1 MSPGGQG
8 GGRDLAP
15 ACFLVLEDPDA
26 GQIKVAEDPARLV
39 RRRHREANSTLP
51 ARPRLPEH
59 SPLMRRI
66 TRRAAPG
73 SDVTAQTYPSLGI
86 GVGHGSWVSKAR
98 VVRYT
103 NPTSRRPTG
112 DALAMKLQF
121 DRGTIVLMDPPKDLD
136 LTAAPGVLWDRRVGA
151 HRAPASRYPALK
163 RWLRQSRAGFQDIP
177 APISPRQE
185 LWSDVD
191 LRPYQEAALSAW
203 ELGHRRGVVALPT
216 GSGKTRLA
224 LAAMH
229 RTRLSALCLVPTR
242 VLLDQWLQEI
252 GALYR
257 GPVGCYGDGVRR
269 WAPLTI
275 ATFESAYR
283 HMDQLGDRFELVIV
297 DEVHHFGGGLRDETL
312 EMTIADARLGLTATP
327 SRDAGVAARLTELV
341 GATVFELAVADLAGG
356 FLASLDSITLYLDL
370 TAEERSAYT
379 GLAAL
384 FTNAHA
390 QFRQTAPNGSW
401 ADFTHHAARTP
412 EGRRALSAWRQM
424 RRLLAFTHA
433 KRQALE
439 SLLGRH
445 RHSRVLIFTADNETA
460 YAIAREHLVM
470 PLTCDI
476 SRRERDDVLE
486 RFRRGDLRTLV
497 SARVLNEG
505 LNVPDADIAVVVGG
519 ALGEREHVQRVGRL
533 LRPSEGK
540 RAVVYELVT
549 RNTLEVGQARRR
561 RQGLVDRRSAQL

>member
-1 MSPGGQG
+1 
-8 GGRDLAP
+8 
-15 ACFLVLEDPDA
+15 
-26 GQIKVAEDPARLV
+26 
-39 RRRHREANSTLP
+39 
-51 ARPRLPEH
+51 
-59 SPLMRRI
+59 
-66 TRRAAPG
+66 
-73 SDVTAQTYPSLGI
+73 
-86 GVGHGSWVSKAR
+86 
-98 VVRYT
+98 
-103 NPTSRRPTG
+103 
-112 DALAMKLQF
+112 MKLQF
-121 DRGTIVLMDPPKDLD
+121 DRGTIVLTDPPTDLD
-136 LTAAPGVLWDRRVGA
+136 LAAAPGVLWDPRVGA

-163 RWLRQSRAGFQDIP
+163 RWLLQSRAGFQDIP
-177 APISPRQE
+177 APVSPTQE

-203 ELGHRRGVVALPT
+203 ELGRRRGVVALPT

-224 LAAMH
+224 LAVMQ

-242 VLLDQWLQEI
+242 VLLDQWLREI

-257 GPVGCYGDGVRR
+257 GQVGCYGDGVRR

-356 FLASLDSITLYLDL
+356 FLASFDSITLYLDL
-370 TAEERSAYT
+370 TSEERSAYT

-384 FTNAHA
+384 FSSAHA
-390 QFRQTAPNGSW
+390 DFRRMAPNGSW
-401 ADFTHHAARTP
+401 ADFTHYSARTP

-424 RRLLAFTHA
+424 RRLLAFTCA
-433 KRQALE
+433 KRRALE
-439 SLLGRH
+439 CLLGRH

-476 SRRERDDVLE
+476 GRPERDDVLE

-505 LNVPDADIAVVVGG
+505 LDVPDADIAVVVGG

-533 LRPSEGK
+533 LRPGEGK

-561 RQGLVDRRSAQL
+561 RQGLVVRRSAQL

>member
-1 MSPGGQG
+1 
-8 GGRDLAP
+8 
-15 ACFLVLEDPDA
+15 
-26 GQIKVAEDPARLV
+26 
-39 RRRHREANSTLP
+39 
-51 ARPRLPEH
+51 
-59 SPLMRRI
+59 
-66 TRRAAPG
+66 
-73 SDVTAQTYPSLGI
+73 
-86 GVGHGSWVSKAR
+86 
-98 VVRYT
+98 
-103 NPTSRRPTG
+103 
-112 DALAMKLQF
+112 MKLQF
-121 DRGTIVLMDPPKDLD
+121 DRGTILLTDRPRDLD
-136 LTAAPGVLWDRRVGA
+136 VAGAPGLLWDPRVHA
-151 HRAPASRYPALK
+151 HRAPASTYPALK
-163 RWLRQSRAGFQDIP
+163 RWLLQSRTAFEDIP
-177 APISPRQE
+177 APSSPTHE

-203 ELGHRRGVVALPT
+203 ELGRRRGVVALPT

-224 LAAMH
+224 LAVMQ

-242 VLLDQWLQEI
+242 VLLDQWLREI

-327 SRDAGVAARLTELV
+327 SRDVDVAARLTELV

-356 FLASLDSITLYLDL
+356 FLASFDSITLYLDL
-370 TAEERSAYT
+370 TSEERSTYT

-384 FTNAHA
+384 FSSAHA
-390 QFRQTAPNGSW
+390 DFRRMAPNGSW
-401 ADFTHHAARTP
+401 ADFTHHSARTP

-424 RRLLAFTHA
+424 RRLLAFTCA
-433 KRQALE
+433 KRRALE
-439 SLLGRH
+439 CLLGRH

-476 SRRERDDVLE
+476 GRPERDDVLE

-505 LNVPDADIAVVVGG
+505 LDVPDADVAVVVGG

-561 RQGLVDRRSAQL
+561 RQGLVVRRSAQL

>member
-1 MSPGGQG
+1 MIRGYQ
-8 GGRDLAP
+8 
-15 ACFLVLEDPDA
+15 
-26 GQIKVAEDPARLV
+26 
-39 RRRHREANSTLP
+39 RR
-51 ARPRLPEH
+51 
-59 SPLMRRI
+59 
-66 TRRAAPG
+66 G
-73 SDVTAQTYPSLGI
+73 C
-86 GVGHGSWVSKAR
+86 
-98 VVRYT
+98 VRYT
-103 NPTSRRPTG
+103 HPTG
-112 DALAMKLQF
+112 RRSTGDVLVMKLQF
-121 DRGTIVLMDPPKDLD
+121 DRGTIVLTDPPTDLD
-136 LTAAPGVLWDRRVGA
+136 LAAAPGVLWDSRVGA

-163 RWLRQSRAGFQDIP
+163 RWLLQSRAGFQDIP
-177 APISPRQE
+177 APVSPTQE

-203 ELGHRRGVVALPT
+203 ELGRRRGVVALPT

-224 LAAMH
+224 LAVMQ

-242 VLLDQWLQEI
+242 VLLDQWLREI

-283 HMDQLGDRFELVIV
+283 HMDQLGDRFDLVIV

-327 SRDAGVAARLTELV
+327 SRDVDVAARLTELV

-356 FLASLDSITLYLDL
+356 FLASFDSITLYLDL
-370 TAEERSAYT
+370 TSEERSTYT

-384 FTNAHA
+384 FSSAHA
-390 QFRQTAPNGSW
+390 DFRRMAPNGSW
-401 ADFTHHAARTP
+401 ADFTYHSARTP

-424 RRLLAFTHA
+424 RRLLAFTCA
-433 KRQALE
+433 KRRALE
-439 SLLGRH
+439 CLLGRH

-476 SRRERDDVLE
+476 GRPERDDVLE

-505 LNVPDADIAVVVGG
+505 LDVPDADVAVVVGG

-561 RQGLVDRRSAQL
+561 RQGLVVRRSAQL